1 MSEFSDDDTASVTTP
16 HMLTNLLSMSSSS
29 QASFQHQS
37 HAHLFGQH
45 HEILASRRNNDI
57 FPSKSN
63 IFGGHRGSN
72 TLVIDDSFVHSDED
86 EHENVVENA
95 SLAKDESKRSS
106 IKNEYNPPSRFH
118 SLLRPGQEADN
129 GNSYPTE
136 LTTAQSRPVNRR
148 SFVID
153 SSNSGVAEV
162 KLVASSVETNTDRVT
177 PGPLTQQQLYETPV
191 GNSNS
196 STNRRVVNNL
206 DKEQFRADS
215 SSAMPKL
222 NLQEQVDAID
232 SRVQSSTQRP
242 AISSNLRPVS
252 RHDIGEHNIFQ
263 TSLKRLDESSRNIDI
278 LHDRPVPVPST
289 AANNRDNLLRKKLKR
304 DLIRGYESLGL
315 NIGDSLDLNAFGNL
329 LFELNISLEY
339 SRQLLCASYDFTASL
354 AQHRAAVSGVDFNC
368 CLLFLFFVYGID
380 TESLVG
386 QDKEL
391 IAEVQK
397 CRFTTKV

>member
-118 SLLRPGQEADN
+118 SLRPGQEADN

-153 SSNSGVAEV
+153 SSNSGVAEA

-391 IAEVQK
+391 ITEVQK